1 MYKVNV
7 DLNDS
12 VIVIESY
19 EVFPFME
26 MEGFQKTGKG
36 CTITFNKTNA
46 LLIRGFLAG
55 KQFSL
60 NVESKTLLK
69 YVADEDLNEETV
81 WSQKLFDL
89 TSNKVTKKFGQIKT
103 EWDLIHYLPLRYID
117 KSNPQKIDELELGQW
132 AVVVGTIV
140 NEPKYDYARNIVK
153 IVIQDVAKKRIS
165 ATFFRQKWLAFQY
178 KIGDEVIMYG
188 NYSEYVNHKGGR
200 FPQITNAKIDKLNS
214 AHGELPMIPIYPQ
227 KSGDKSWQLQKAIE
241 ELLNKTV
248 WFEDPVPEG
257 ILKKYDLMSRNDA
270 YRKIHFPANRD
281 EADKARERIAFDD
294 FIRLQVVL
302 HNKRAEVDSHPS
314 AEKPNMHLA
323 EQYIAS
329 LPYELTDGQK
339 EVIEDTRKDMSSSHP
354 MVRLVQ
360 GDVGS
365 GKAQPLYSKILTPN
379 GFITMGEIKMN
390 DIVLT
395 PNGGQAKV
403 AGIFPQGKRKVYEL
417 TFRDGTSVR
426 ADENHLWSVRTTTA
440 KSRNKPHKLKTTNEL
455 LEDLNLKN
463 GYPKWYIDFPRIE
476 GLGHKWN
483 SIIHPYLIGALLGDG
498 GLSGDSIIF
507 TCGEASKDIMN
518 IINNLTPDYVTFTLH
533 SIQVNKNTGNSVY
546 NFRLNKKR
554 ETASINSFSSIISQ
568 ENIDLL
574 IDNGYSSLEISRHMN
589 ISRHAL
595 TGMTSKNLKEEY
607 TERNKNPFV
616 EELKKYNLMGVKSN
630 TKFIP
635 KDMLLSDEESRLA
648 LLQGLLDTDG
658 SVEIGKAYSFS
669 SVSLQLAEDVAFL
682 ARSLGGIARVTK
694 KVRKS
699 GISYLVYGRMPSEIT
714 PFRIKRKKDRY
725 ESMTNR
731 IPASKAIV
739 SIKYVGLEETQCI
752 KLNNTEGLYITDDFT
767 ITHNTTVAAVA
778 LLISA
783 GNGFQTA
790 LLAPT
795 DILASQLYET
805 ITSGIIESG
814 IELKIELL
822 TGKTTAKNKAL
833 ILHRLAEGELDAVV
847 GTHTLIQDNV
857 KFHNLG
863 LLIVDEQHKFGAE
876 QRSKLRVPDINGV
889 LPDVLV
895 MSATPIPRTTA
906 QVIYGDMDISIISE
920 LPKGRL
926 PIETHWLAEPRE
938 AWDAVKEQLKL
949 GRQAYIITAMVEETE
964 SMENVAN
971 AEEVY
976 QQAIKTFSE
985 YNVGL
990 VHGRLGKKDKEQAM
1004 HDFANNT
1011 TQVLVSTTVV
1021 EVGVN
1026 VPNATIIVIL
1036 NANRFGIASLHQMRG
1051 RVGRSTYQSYCYLV
1065 GNATTPEAEERLNAL
1080 VASNDGFY
1088 LAEKDLEIRGEGKLF
1103 GSEQSGGNELFIA
1116 NLREHKPILDIAKRV
1131 AKGAASSSELQLEI
1145 SKLYESKGILA

>member
-7 DLNDS
+7 DLDNTN
-12 VIVIESY
+12 IVIEADN
-19 EVFPFME
+19 VFPFME
-26 MEGFQKTGKG
+26 MEGFAKTSNG
-36 CTITFNKTNA
+36 CTIGYNKNNA

-60 NVESKTLLK
+60 DVESKTLLK
-69 YVADEDLNEETV
+69 YIADEEINEDIA

-89 TSNKVTKKFGQIKT
+89 TSQKVTKKFGSIKT

-117 KSNPQKIDELELGQW
+117 KSNPQKVEELEVGQW
-132 AVVVGTIV
+132 AVIVGTIV

-153 IVIQDVAKKRIS
+153 IVIEDTAKKRIS

-178 KIGDEVIMYG
+178 KLGDEVIMYG

-200 FPQITNAKIDKLNS
+200 FPQLTNAKIDKLNS

-241 ELLNKTV
+241 ELLKKTV

-270 YRKIHFPANRD
+270 YRKIHFPSNRE
-281 EADKARERIAFDD
+281 EAEKARERIAFDD

-302 HNKRAEVDSHPS
+302 HNKREAVNSHPS
-314 AEKPNMHLA
+314 AEKDNINLA
-323 EQYIAS
+323 EQYVSA
-329 LPYELTDGQK
+329 LPYDLTGGQK
-339 EVIEDTRKDMSSSHP
+339 EVIEDIRKDMRSSHP
-354 MVRLVQ
+354 MVRLIQ

-365 GKAQPLYSKILTPN
+365 GK
-379 GFITMGEIKMN
+379 
-390 DIVLT
+390 
-395 PNGGQAKV
+395 
-403 AGIFPQGKRKVYEL
+403 
-417 TFRDGTSVR
+417 
-426 ADENHLWSVRTTTA
+426 
-440 KSRNKPHKLKTTNEL
+440 
-455 LEDLNLKN
+455 
-463 GYPKWYIDFPRIE
+463 
-476 GLGHKWN
+476 
-483 SIIHPYLIGALLGDG
+483 
-498 GLSGDSIIF
+498 
-507 TCGEASKDIMN
+507 
-518 IINNLTPDYVTFTLH
+518 
-533 SIQVNKNTGNSVY
+533 
-546 NFRLNKKR
+546 
-554 ETASINSFSSIISQ
+554 
-568 ENIDLL
+568 
-574 IDNGYSSLEISRHMN
+574 
-589 ISRHAL
+589 
-595 TGMTSKNLKEEY
+595 
-607 TERNKNPFV
+607 
-616 EELKKYNLMGVKSN
+616 
-630 TKFIP
+630 
-635 KDMLLSDEESRLA
+635 
-648 LLQGLLDTDG
+648 
-658 SVEIGKAYSFS
+658 
-669 SVSLQLAEDVAFL
+669 
-682 ARSLGGIARVTK
+682 
-694 KVRKS
+694 
-699 GISYLVYGRMPSEIT
+699 
-714 PFRIKRKKDRY
+714 
-725 ESMTNR
+725 
-731 IPASKAIV
+731 
-739 SIKYVGLEETQCI
+739 
-752 KLNNTEGLYITDDFT
+752 
-767 ITHNTTVAAVA
+767 TTVATFA

-783 GNGFQTA
+783 GSGFQTA

-805 ITSGIIESG
+805 ITSGILEAG
-814 IELKIELL
+814 IDLHIELL

-833 ILHRLAEGELDAVV
+833 ILHKLANGELDAVV

-857 KFHNLG
+857 KFDNLG

-876 QRSKLRVPDINGV
+876 QRSKLRVPDDNGV
-889 LPDVLV
+889 LPDVIV

-920 LPKGRL
+920 LPQGRL
-926 PIETHWLAEPRE
+926 PIETQWLTEPRE

-949 GRQAYIITAMVEETE
+949 GHQAYIITAMVEETE

-976 QQAIKTFSE
+976 QQAKKIFSE

-1004 HDFANNT
+1004 HDFATNN

-1026 VPNATIIVIL
+1026 VPNSTIIVIL
-1036 NANRFGIASLHQMRG
+1036 NANRFGISSLHQMRG

-1131 AKGAASSSELQLEI
+1131 AKGAASSKELQLEI

>member
-60 NVESKTLLK
+60 DVESKTLLK

-365 GKAQPLYSKILTPN
+365 GK
-379 GFITMGEIKMN
+379 
-390 DIVLT
+390 
-395 PNGGQAKV
+395 
-403 AGIFPQGKRKVYEL
+403 
-417 TFRDGTSVR
+417 
-426 ADENHLWSVRTTTA
+426 
-440 KSRNKPHKLKTTNEL
+440 
-455 LEDLNLKN
+455 
-463 GYPKWYIDFPRIE
+463 
-476 GLGHKWN
+476 
-483 SIIHPYLIGALLGDG
+483 
-498 GLSGDSIIF
+498 
-507 TCGEASKDIMN
+507 
-518 IINNLTPDYVTFTLH
+518 
-533 SIQVNKNTGNSVY
+533 
-546 NFRLNKKR
+546 
-554 ETASINSFSSIISQ
+554 
-568 ENIDLL
+568 
-574 IDNGYSSLEISRHMN
+574 
-589 ISRHAL
+589 
-595 TGMTSKNLKEEY
+595 
-607 TERNKNPFV
+607 
-616 EELKKYNLMGVKSN
+616 
-630 TKFIP
+630 
-635 KDMLLSDEESRLA
+635 
-648 LLQGLLDTDG
+648 
-658 SVEIGKAYSFS
+658 
-669 SVSLQLAEDVAFL
+669 
-682 ARSLGGIARVTK
+682 
-694 KVRKS
+694 
-699 GISYLVYGRMPSEIT
+699 
-714 PFRIKRKKDRY
+714 
-725 ESMTNR
+725 
-731 IPASKAIV
+731 
-739 SIKYVGLEETQCI
+739 
-752 KLNNTEGLYITDDFT
+752 
-767 ITHNTTVAAVA
+767 TTVAAVA

-1004 HDFANNT
+1004 HDFATNT